1 MPANLPPD
9 YHEAEK
15 RYRAAR
21 TVPEKVAALQEML
34 ALMPKHKGTDHLKA
48 DLRARIAKLLDE
60 LDHPAASRGGRP
72 YPFAIRKEGVGQ
84 AVLVGAP
91 NSGKSSLLAALTG
104 AKARVGAYPFTTQV
118 PEPGMLRFENIH
130 IQVVDTPPLSEGH
143 LESRLFGVIRNADVL
158 VAVVDLGAGPAT
170 QVEAVLRLLGRWG
183 IRPLGLGED
192 MGPDSNQTDKRLVIA
207 ANKGDLEGAPDAF
220 QRLVA
225 AYGKQFPV
233 VLTTATEAAGL
244 EDLGREIFRSL
255 GVIRVYTA
263 APGAEPNLA
272 NPLVLPQGS
281 TVEEA
286 ATNVHRVWQQ
296 KLKYALLWG
305 SAKFEGQRVARDHV
319 LADGDVLELHG

>member
-1 MPANLPPD
+1 MD
-9 YHEAEK
+9 
-15 RYRAAR
+15 
-21 TVPEKVAALQEML
+21 
-34 ALMPKHKGTDHLKA
+34 D
-48 DLRARIAKLLDE
+48 
-60 LDHPAASRGGRP
+60 LDHPTASRGGRP
-72 YPFAIRKEGVGQ
+72 YAFAIRKEGAGQ
-84 AVLVGAP
+84 AVLIGPP

-170 QVEAVLRLLGRWG
+170 QVEAVLRLLRQWG
-183 IRPLGLGED
+183 IRPLGRGED
-192 MGPDSNQTDKRLVIA
+192 VEPDGNQTDKRLVIA
-207 ANKGDLEGAPDAF
+207 ANKADLQGALDAF

-225 AYGKQFPV
+225 AYGQQFPV
-233 VLTTATEAAGL
+233 VLAGATEAVGL
-244 EDLGREIFRSL
+244 EDVGREIFGSL

-263 APGAEPNLA
+263 APGAEPNLE

-281 TVEEA
+281 TVEDA
-286 ATNVHRVWQQ
+286 ATNIHKAWQQ

-305 SAKFEGQRVARDHV
+305 SAKFEGQRVGRDHV